1 MKAIKNNIKENLVYT
16 SIILSLPIILI
27 FLIGPLEI
35 YIGNINEFNYG
46 VETVFIPFFCIFFGF
61 ICFGTLFLSV
71 IPKKINRIICYLI
84 FFFTFISYLQNLFFN
99 KYLFSRDG
107 SRINW
112 SNISSYTQKIN
123 LLWIISIII
132 FITILLISISKKKEE
147 KLFYLSK
154 SITLFLLIIQI
165 ITIVSMLGTGIKNH
179 KVVSHKI
186 LSGNEQYTYGSKDN
200 IIVLV
205 LDRYTNTEFEDL
217 LNEYPEFSDSLKDFT
232 YYDNTDSSYA
242 YTFPSLAHV
251 LTGENPD
258 ISMSR
263 SEWFNYVWNSEK
275 CNDLYDLLHNSGY
288 KCRLYS
294 SEEAYIVFGNL
305 DNLDDKFDNI
315 VNSKPR
321 KNYGMM
327 LKLYTK
333 MSLYKYSPYC
343 LKPYFEISSSDAFKD
358 IVVYDNQDGTVDY
371 YNYEVNESLNLKQVS
386 VSEKDDKMY
395 TFMHVSGLHERNNDK
410 DGNYVEE
417 YSVSIED
424 TKIGLAK
431 IVTKYIE
438 ILKEEGIYD
447 NSTIIIMGDHGKNPS
462 NGIDPQPIFIIKKSG
477 EKHVNMEVNSAPIS
491 FDDFQA
497 TILSCANIDY
507 DENEYGT
514 SIFDWK
520 EKDNRERTL
529 SLLEDGFMQYTYTG
543 DRYDLMDMI
552 KSNKGIHTKY
562 TQEW

>member
-1 MKAIKNNIKENLVYT
+1 M
-16 SIILSLPIILI
+16 
-27 FLIGPLEI
+27 
-35 YIGNINEFNYG
+35 
-46 VETVFIPFFCIFFGF
+46 
-61 ICFGTLFLSV
+61 
-71 IPKKINRIICYLI
+71 
-84 FFFTFISYLQNLFFN
+84 
-99 KYLFSRDG
+99 
-107 SRINW
+107 
-112 SNISSYTQKIN
+112 
-123 LLWIISIII
+123 
-132 FITILLISISKKKEE
+132 ISISKKKEE

-462 NGIDPQPIFIIKKSG
+462 NGIDPQPTFIIKKSG

-520 EKDNRERTL
+520 ETDNRERTL